1 MENKNWGIGAKLWF
15 GLMILCQWIMFIG
28 GIDVLSLLIQG
39 NVSGALLAAI
49 IPVVTFL
56 VARLQV
62 GFEPL

>member
-28 GIDVLSLLIQG
+28 GINVLSLLIQG
-39 NVSGALLAAI
+39 NVSGGLLAAI

-56 VARLQV
+56 LARRQV